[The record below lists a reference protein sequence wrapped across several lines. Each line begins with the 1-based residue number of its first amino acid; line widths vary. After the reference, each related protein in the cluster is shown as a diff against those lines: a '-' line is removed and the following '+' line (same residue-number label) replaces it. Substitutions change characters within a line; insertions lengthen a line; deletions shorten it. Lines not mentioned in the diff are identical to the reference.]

1 VQGHFLF
8 QISETSVMTVEEPE
22 VKMEDDDISKSSP
35 SKRPRLDE
43 PIKTRRGP
51 WTAEE
56 DELLTNL
63 VKRYG
68 TKKWAI
74 IAELVP
80 GRVGKQ
86 CRERWLNHLRTDV
99 LKTAWT
105 DEEDA
110 ILIRAQQD
118 LGNRW
123 SAIARMLPGRPENSV
138 KNRWN
143 SLINKKKRFSIE
155 DPESANV
162 SSDDQSSVIESCN
175 ESSSPSQDRDTHHR
189 LSPVGHEHDF
199 GYSQISTK
207 RFSTGSECNPITDAK
222 SLSILPAMTPTG
234 GSPVSSTFGAKGNI
248 LNNSNNLWNG
258 FANQLGAHP
267 QMMYRAMHPAL
278 MPENGPRLFPY
289 VLPPSALSALQHRLP
304 VSSAPAAT
312 PSTPSN
318 SSAKDDSKGAAQG
331 LLLLAT
337 LCT

>member
-1 VQGHFLF
+1 
-8 QISETSVMTVEEPE
+8 MTVEEPE
-22 VKMEDDDISKSSP
+22 VRMEDDDISKSSP
-35 SKRPRLDE
+35 NKRLRLDE

-199 GYSQISTK
+199 SYSQISTK

-234 GSPVSSTFGAKGNI
+234 GSPVSSTFGAKGNV
-248 LNNSNNLWNG
+248 LNNSNNLWSG
-258 FANQLGAHP
+258 FASQLGAHP

-278 MPENGPRLFPY
+278 MAENGPRLFPY

-304 VSSAPAAT
+304 ISSAPAAT
-312 PSTPSN
+312 PPTSSS